1 MFDVIVVGAGP
12 IGLNTAIKVSEEGKS
27 VLIIEAENFLGGQL
41 TRLYPE
47 KEIVDIKGIPSIKA
61 KDYIASLVSKVN
73 NQDKIEVKLSEKV
86 NEIKDHIVVTNK
98 GQYEAKYIVITIG
111 LGTTTPR
118 PMGLE
123 GEKECSN
130 ILYSLQS
137 LETLKNKEVL
147 VLGGG
152 DSALD
157 WTKEISNISDHVTI
171 IHRRKEFRG
180 DFNTIKDIKNVIV
193 KTPFIPVKII
203 KNANKLEA
211 LVIRNVETND
221 EETLCADYVFVN
233 YGNIPMVNTFNF
245 ASINNGLAV
254 NNDFKVND
262 FTFAIGDIA
271 RYESK
276 KNRIEP
282 GLEELSHILPLIK

>member
-12 IGLNTAIKVSEEGKS
+12 IGLNTAIKVSEKGKS
-27 VLIIEAENFLGGQL
+27 VLIIEAEDFLGGQL

-61 KDYIASLVSKVN
+61 KDYIASLVNKVEN
-73 NQDKIEVKLSEKV
+73 DKNITTKLKEKV
-86 NEIKDHIVVTNK
+86 LSIDEHTVTTNK
-98 GQYEAKYIVITIG
+98 DKYEAKYIIVAIG

-123 GEKECSN
+123 GENECKN
-130 ILYSLQS
+130 ILYSLQDLS
-137 LETLKNKEVL
+137 TLKNKEVL

-157 WTKEISNISDHVTI
+157 WTKEISRISDHVTI

-203 KNANKLEA
+203 KNGSILEA
-211 LVIRNVETND
+211 LTIKNVETNE
-221 EETLCADYVFVN
+221 EETLKADFVFVN
-233 YGNIPMVNTFNF
+233 YGNIPMVNTFHFPSFN
-245 ASINNGLAV
+245 IGLTVDNN
-254 NNDFKVND
+254 FKVND
-262 FTFAIGDIA
+262 YTFAIGDIA
-271 RYESK
+271 RYENK
-276 KNRIEP
+276 KNRIQP
-282 GLEELSHILPLIK
+282 GLNELNHILGLII

>member
-12 IGLNTAIKVSEEGKS
+12 IGLNTAIKVSEKGKS
-27 VLIIEAENFLGGQL
+27 VLIIEAEDFLGGQL

-47 KEIVDIKGIPSIKA
+47 KEIVDIVGIPSIKA
-61 KDYIASLVSKVN
+61 KDYIASLVNKVEN
-73 NQDKIEVKLSEKV
+73 DKNITTKLKEKV
-86 NEIKDHIVVTNK
+86 LSIDEHTVTTNK
-98 GQYEAKYIVITIG
+98 DKYEATYIIVAIG

-123 GEKECSN
+123 GENECKN
-130 ILYSLQS
+130 ILYSLQDLS
-137 LETLKNKEVL
+137 TLKNKEVL

-157 WTKEISNISDHVTI
+157 WTKEISRISDHVTI

-203 KNANKLEA
+203 KNGSILEA
-211 LVIRNVETND
+211 LTIKNVETNE
-221 EETLCADYVFVN
+221 EETLKADFVFVN
-233 YGNIPMVNTFNF
+233 YGNIPMVNTFHF
-245 ASINNGLAV
+245 PSINNGLTV
-254 NNDFKVND
+254 DNNFKVND
-262 FTFAIGDIA
+262 YTFAIGDIA
-271 RYESK
+271 RYENK
-276 KNRIEP
+276 KNRIQP
-282 GLEELSHILPLIK
+282 GLNELNHILDLIM